1 MQRIFEALSS
11 QVRREV
17 LLHLTDRALTAG
29 EIAAKFQLSK
39 PTMSQHLSVLQ
50 VAGLI
55 RGDRQG
61 QFIHYSLVREP
72 LVTALNALLGDIGV
86 DPAPPAAEVE
96 EEDVETRVTTTSTYW
111 RRMD

>member
-1 MQRIFEALSS
+1 MQRIFEALAS

-17 LLHLTDRALTAG
+17 LLQLTDGPLTAG
-29 EIAAKFQLSK
+29 EIAARFHLSK

-50 VAGLI
+50 VAGLV

-61 QFIHYSLVREP
+61 QFIRYSLVREP
-72 LVTALNALLGDIGV
+72 LVKALNALLLGIGV
-86 DPAPPAAEVE
+86 DPPPPAAEVE
-96 EEDVETRVTTTSTYW
+96 KEEVETRVTTTSTYW